1 MKKGDTSSDDP
12 ASTRTKGKKPR
23 GTKAAKE
30 PAVETSKRRIPGE
43 IEGLKGVG
51 PARAEALDAIGIRTL
66 EDLFYY
72 FPRRYVDRS
81 FTENQ
86 ALTPGSALTVIAQVQ
101 SRFVAHG
108 KRSRLVVHVRTLH
121 GEPFSLVFF
130 RGLGYFTR
138 VFEVGQTLVLSGKLE
153 YFGGLQM
160 AHPDFEIIDPDDERD
175 LVHVGRIIPLYNST
189 EALKQKSL
197 DSRGFRR
204 LISAAL
210 DRLNLPEV
218 LPSALL
224 KKHQLLD
231 RSSALRQ
238 VHYPDSRDQLNAAL
252 FRLKFEELFLFATLM
267 RQKAANRQRMPRQ
280 VFPAPLSGS
289 ELAESVIRGLPFQ
302 LTGEQTKAIG
312 QIVTAAQAPHPTA
325 FLLQGDVGSGKT
337 AVALACAMH
346 YLEKDLQTAMMAPT
360 EVLARQHFRTIT
372 DLVGLSPRVRVELL
386 VGKEAKK
393 SRELILERIRTGEAN
408 FVIGTHSLIEEP
420 VQFHNLGLVVIDEQH
435 RFGVGQREA
444 LREKGKI
451 PDVIAMTATPI
462 PRTLCLTEFADLE
475 LVTLK
480 EKPAGRKPIK
490 TMRLTEEQRPGL
502 HKSIRKHVS
511 AGRQCYI
518 VLPVIEESEK
528 LDLKAATQVF
538 EELKPIFPEFKIE
551 LLHGRLKSDE
561 KDRIMRDFRSGTIQI
576 LVTTTV
582 IEVGVDVPNATIMVI
597 EHADRFGI
605 SQLHQLRGRV
615 GRGSEDSFCVLLAGQ
630 ITPEAEERL
639 KAIVETEDGFALAEV
654 DLRIR
659 GPGELLGHRQH
670 GISDLRL
677 ADLVADRALAETA
690 YIETREIQE
699 VLPAGLDFIRRHFAE
714 GSMVFPN

>member
-1 MKKGDTSSDDP
+1 M
-12 ASTRTKGKKPR
+12 R
-23 GTKAAKE
+23 KAAKSPTAKSAAKKGKSKGDAASAAADA
-30 PAVETSKRRIPGE
+30 PARRSATE
-43 IEGLKGVG
+43 IESLKGVG
-51 PARAEALDAIGIRTL
+51 PARAEVLEQIGIRTF

-81 FTENQ
+81 FTESQ
-86 ALTPGSALTVIAQVQ
+86 ALTPGTSLTVIAQVQ

-108 KRSRLVVHVRTLH
+108 KRSRLVVHVRTLQ

-138 VFEVGQTLVLSGKLE
+138 IFEVGQTLVLSGKLE

-210 DRLNLPEV
+210 DRLNLPEI
-218 LPSALL
+218 LTPDIL
-224 KKHQLLD
+224 KKHNLLS
-231 RSSALRQ
+231 RTEALHQ
-238 VHYPDSRDQLNAAL
+238 VHYPDSREELNAAL
-252 FRLKFEELFLFATLM
+252 FRLKFEELFLFAALM
-267 RQKAANRQRMPRQ
+267 RQKASNRQKMPRQ
-280 VFPAPLSGS
+280 VFPAAPGSGG
-289 ELAESVIRGLPFQ
+289 LAESVVRGFPFQ
-302 LTGEQTKAIG
+302 LTGEQEKAIG
-312 QIVTAAQAPHPTA
+312 QIMTAAQAPHPTA

-337 AVALACAMH
+337 AVALAAAMH
-346 YLEKDLQTAMMAPT
+346 YLEKDLQSAMMVPT

-372 DLVGLSPRVRVELL
+372 DLVGLNPRVRVELL

-393 SRELILERIRTGEAN
+393 SRELILERVRTGEAN
-408 FVIGTHSLIEEP
+408 FVIGTHSLIEDP
-420 VQFHNLGLVVIDEQH
+420 VVFHSLGLVVIDEQH

-490 TMRLTEEQRPGL
+490 TMRLTEDQRPGL

-511 AGRQCYI
+511 NGRQCYI

-528 LDLKAATQVF
+528 LDLKAATQEF

-561 KDRIMRDFRSGTIQI
+561 KDRIMREFRSGSIQI

-582 IEVGVDVPNATIMVI
+582 VEVGVDVPNATIMVI

-630 ITPEAEERL
+630 VTPDAEERL
-639 KAIVETEDGFALAEV
+639 KALVETDDGFLLAEV

-659 GPGELLGHRQH
+659 GPGELLGHKQH
-670 GISDLRL
+670 GVSDLRL
-677 ADLVADRALAETA
+677 ADLVTDRALAETA
-690 YIETREIQE
+690 YNDAREFPT

-714 GSMVFPN
+714 GSTVFPN